1 MKGEKIE
8 MANLNEDDK
17 KNSFKSAHLYF
28 QGGQWDKA
36 IAEYEKILKSDSED
50 MNIHNMLGDLYVK
63 KNDPAKAYEAYIKV
77 TADLNNRGQTDK
89 VIMMYKKIA
98 RLDGRSLGPEDQQK
112 HRLILLSLKAEE
124 VLAENKIE
132 EAMEVFSEILKSDP
146 EDMASVLKLAELEEK
161 LGRNPGAVERYSS
174 LGETFLKNRLFKKAQ
189 EMFKKVLTIDPENIS
204 ARSNLAQTYIKQG
217 SENEAKKEYLNVAEQ
232 ALAQKDLD
240 GAYEYAKIA
249 VELKSIEA
257 HYLVGV
263 VLFERGK
270 WTEAKEEFELLLRFK
285 LNHVAALV
293 FLGKIYVA
301 MNQSPKATET
311 FQKALKIENDN
322 LFALEAWAEYCVKK
336 NNKTEAI
343 QVLNLLID
351 RAGAESNGA
360 GAVKWART
368 LISVDENLLAS
379 KSKLAEALQKNNDS
393 QGAADVYYHLALTY
407 GKQNKAEDAAK
418 YIRKTL
424 ELNRTHAGALAATH
438 EEVWIPEITTTS
450 RTIPESQEKNKPIVS
465 KMTSSE
471 PPKAHLPSVSPQ
483 EALKAQLDVAD
494 HYVKQGLLDAAIEI
508 YQQLIEGNPNNSD
521 VKEKLNRVYAAYAN
535 TGTDLTGAFKTETI
549 LSDETLPTKGNDP
562 LHTVSRSELMRP
574 NLGSQSLA
582 SVQVPQGILG
592 EVKKHT
598 ETSEKDLRVSEAKA
612 REEADK
618 KVKVEL
624 EKRALEE
631 AEKKFHEEEE
641 KKVHEATEHKI
652 REDEEKKIRE
662 AMEKKIR
669 EDVERKVRAEI
680 EKGDR
685 EETETKARQE
695 AEKKAL
701 EEAESKIREQEEDKR
716 FHEEMERKVREDVER
731 RAREEADKKSLGE
744 IQNKIREAV
753 EKKTREHEEKKARE
767 AAENHERLEMERK
780 VREEV
785 EVKVKEKMEKKAHEE
800 AEKRIRE
807 SVEREVRE
815 AAEKNVREEI
825 ERRIREELEKK
836 YREDDKKKVRE
847 EAKKKIHEVMNKK
860 TEVLGAMI
868 ALTEADQFHGQGRY
882 EEALKLYHKILESNP
897 DDPYVLQK
905 IGAVQAVLKANE
917 APLQASPPTLK
928 VIESPIKIT
937 EPPASSNAT
946 VSPEP
951 EKDSETKK
959 KNNKIGYV

>member
-1 MKGEKIE
+1 
-8 MANLNEDDK
+8 MANFNEDDK
-17 KNSFKSAHLYF
+17 NNSVKSAHLYF

-36 IAEYEKILKSDSED
+36 IAEYEKILNLDPDD
-50 MNIHNMLGDLYVK
+50 MNIHNMLGDLHVK

-77 TADLNNRGQTDK
+77 IDDLNNRGPTDK
-89 VIMMYKKIA
+89 IIVMNKKIA
-98 RLDGRSLGPEDQQK
+98 RLDGRLLGPAAEQK
-112 HRLILLSLKAEE
+112 HRLIQLSLKAEE
-124 VLAENKIE
+124 ALEENKIQ
-132 EAMEVFSEILKSDP
+132 EAVEVFTEILKSDP
-146 EDMASVLKLAELEEK
+146 EDMVSALKLAELEEK
-161 LGRNPGAVERYSS
+161 LGRKQSAVERYSG
-174 LGETFLKNRLFKKAQ
+174 LGESFLKNRLFKKAQ

-217 SENEAKKEYLNVAEQ
+217 SENEAKKEYLTVAEQ

-240 GAYEYAKIA
+240 GAYEYAKMA

-263 VLFERGK
+263 VLFEREK
-270 WTEAKEEFELLLRFK
+270 WAEAKEEFELLLRFK

-293 FLGKIYVA
+293 FLGKIYA
-301 MNQSPKATET
+301 AINQSPKAAET
-311 FQKALKIENDN
+311 FQKALRIENDN

-336 NNKTEAI
+336 NLKNEAI
-343 QVLNLLID
+343 QALNQLID
-351 RAGAESNGA
+351 KAAVESNKE
-360 GAVKWART
+360 GAVKWARI
-368 LISVDENLLAS
+368 LVSVDENLLAS

-393 QGAADVYYHLALTY
+393 LGAADVYYHLALTH
-407 GKQNKAEDAAK
+407 GKQNRTQDAAK

-424 ELNRTHAGALAATH
+424 ELNPTHADALAAAP
-438 EEVWIPEITTTS
+438 EEAWISETTTAS
-450 RTIPESQEKNKPIVS
+450 RTISESQEKNKQVVL
-465 KMTSSE
+465 KTTAFE
-471 PPKAHLPSVSPQ
+471 LPKAHVPSVSPQ

-549 LSDETLPTKGNDP
+549 LPAEILTTKDNDTL
-562 LHTVSRSELMRP
+562 HAAVRSELTRP
-574 NLGSQSLA
+574 NLGSHPTA
-582 SVQVPQGILG
+582 SAQEPQVILDG
-592 EVKKHT
+592 AKKQP
-598 ETSEKDLRVSEAKA
+598 ETSEKDLRELEAKA

-624 EKRALEE
+624 EKRAQEE
-631 AEKKFHEEEE
+631 AEKKSRDEE
-641 KKVHEATEHKI
+641 KKVHEATEYKI
-652 REDEEKKIRE
+652 YEDEEKKIRE

-669 EDVERKVRAEI
+669 EEVERKVRAEI
-680 EKGDR
+680 EKEDR
-685 EETETKARQE
+685 EETEIKTRQE
-695 AEKKAL
+695 SEKKAR
-701 EEAESKIREQEEDKR
+701 EEAENKIREQEEDKK
-716 FHEEMERKVREDVER
+716 FHEEMERKVREDIER

-767 AAENHERLEMERK
+767 TVENHERLEMERK
-780 VREEV
+780 VRAEV
-785 EVKVKEKMEKKAHEE
+785 EAKVKEKMEKKAHEE

-825 ERRIREELEKK
+825 ERRIQEELQKK
-836 YREDDKKKVRE
+836 YREDEKKRARE

-868 ALTEADQFHGQGRY
+868 ALTEADQFHSQGRY

-905 IGAVQAVLKANE
+905 IGAVKAILKTNE
-917 APLQASPPTLK
+917 IPHAASPPTLK
-928 VIESPIKIT
+928 VIESPAKAT
-937 EPPASSNAT
+937 ESPISSNAT
-946 VSPEP
+946 VPPEL
-951 EKDSETKK
+951 EKDLETKK